1 MKLYKLTD
9 EHDQTYGGCQWG
21 PGVTVETSGKGGLCG
36 PGFTHW
42 YTHPLLAALLNPVH
56 GRFNLD
62 TAHLWEGEGEPV
74 KTDYG
79 LKVGCTKAT
88 TLRRVDLP
96 KATTAQRVRFGILC
110 AMAVYTS
117 VEWRAWA
124 EGWLSGADR
133 SKEAAWAEAARAE
146 GWLSGADRSKE
157 AAWAEAARAA
167 AAAWAAWAAWAAA
180 AARAAEAAAA
190 AEAAE
195 AAARAAAAVA
205 ARVAAARAAAAK
217 EAKEAAAWAA
227 AGAARAAEAAADAA
241 AKPGFDLIAL
251 AEGAMKEA
259 TDGQDDGNGH

>member
-157 AAWAEAARAA
+157 AAWA
-167 AAAWAAWAAWAAA
+167 W
-180 AARAAEAAAA
+180 
-190 AEAAE
+190 
-195 AAARAAAAVA
+195 AAARAAAWAPWP
-205 ARVAAARAAAAK
+205 AAAK

-251 AEGAMKEA
+251 AEEAMKEA
-259 TDGQDDGNGH
+259 TDGHQTQ

>member
-133 SKEAAWAEAARAE
+133 SKEAAWAEAARA
-146 GWLSGADRSKE
+146 
-157 AAWAEAARAA
+157 A
-167 AAAWAAWAAWAAA
+167 AAAWAAW
-180 AARAAEAAAA
+180 
-190 AEAAE
+190 
-195 AAARAAAAVA
+195 
-205 ARVAAARAAAAK
+205 AAAAK

>member
-133 SKEAAWAEAARAE
+133 SKEAAWAEAARA
-146 GWLSGADRSKE
+146 
-157 AAWAEAARAA
+157 A
-167 AAAWAAWAAWAAA
+167 AAAWAAW
-180 AARAAEAAAA
+180 
-190 AEAAE
+190 
-195 AAARAAAAVA
+195 
-205 ARVAAARAAAAK
+205 AAAAK

-251 AEGAMKEA
+251 AEEAMKEA
-259 TDGQDDGNGH
+259 TDGHQTQ